1 MVRLLTPY
9 LLLSSCL
16 FLTLAS
22 CRYHH
27 YQSYQKTDSGVL
39 MENALLPV
47 IPNDG
52 QAQKYKAS
60 IDVLNK
66 HYSGLVIL
74 KQTDSLVKHLV
85 FVTELGMKMFD
96 IEIKDTSMNMAYVF
110 EPLNKPGIIKLLK
123 NDFRSIML
131 LHAKNQM
138 LQLKTKNRKDS
149 LFLLKLKKQTRF
161 YTFQNR
167 NQLHLQEQFKGRKRQ
182 TRIEYRFSDSTQS
195 YQQINFKSY
204 GFVKV
209 KIELTEIPKTHE

>member
-16 FLTLAS
+16 FFILAS

-27 YQSYQKTDSGVL
+27 YQSYQKTDTRVL

-47 IPNDG
+47 IPNHD
-52 QAQKYKAS
+52 QAQKYKTS

-66 HYSGLVIL
+66 HFSGLVIL
-74 KQTDSLVKHLV
+74 KQTDSIVKHLV
-85 FVTELGMKMFD
+85 FITELGMKMFD
-96 IEIKDTSMNMAYVF
+96 IEIKDTSMNMVYVF
-110 EPLNKPGIIKLLK
+110 EPLNKPGLIRLLK
-123 NDFRSIML
+123 HDFRAILL
-131 LHAKNQM
+131 LHDKNQM
-138 LQLKTKNRKDS
+138 LGLKTKHQKDS
-149 LFLLKLKKQTRF
+149 LYLLKSNQHVSF

-167 NQLHLQEQFKGRKRQ
+167 NQLHLQEQFKGRKRLNKIQ
-182 TRIEYRFSDSTQS
+182 YQFADSTQS